1 LLATIQ
7 KVFETKTQQKRNT
20 NLTCRQLEAEYM
32 SDTANEK
39 LETSL
44 IELAIEGWKFSKLFI
59 RMMNKLDAGE
69 AGRYMNQLRYYHEN
83 IESNLARANMRLVNL
98 EGQVFDPGMAVTA
111 LNAGDFSPEDSL
123 LVDQMLEP
131 IIMGEDGLLR
141 SGTVMLRKAQ
151 S

>member
-1 LLATIQ
+1 MLATIQ

>member
-1 LLATIQ
+1 
-7 KVFETKTQQKRNT
+7 
-20 NLTCRQLEAEYM
+20 M
-32 SDTANEK
+32 SESANEK
-39 LETSL
+39 LENSL
-44 IELAIEGWKFSKLFI
+44 IDLAIEGWKFSKLFI

-98 EGQVFDPGMAVTA
+98 EGQIFDPGMAVSA
-111 LNAGDFSPEDSL
+111 LNAGDFNPEDSL

-151 S
+151 L